1 MKRSWF
7 PILVVVALLGLLGLL
22 ATWQYQWL
30 GQVAGGE
37 RERLQR
43 LVQSDTLRFAEDFN
57 REIQNAYFNFQI
69 SSNVWRAKNWDEFN
83 KPLAFWREKTAY
95 PELIRDFY
103 FAESGADGGEQN
115 LLRYNRE
122 TGAFEPAEWTEELN
136 RLKPSLADE
145 RIFEPVNTEIP
156 ALLMPV
162 HDADKK
168 VDQFIIRTEKTPER
182 QPAPKLEIPKRYGVL
197 IIRLDEGVIKNRILP
212 DLVKKYFSASES
224 ADYKLAVVRGGSG
237 GSGQQQIV
245 FQTGDVTSTD
255 ASAGLF
261 DLSFDNFIF
270 FSNRELLSKMETRE
284 RSPEGERKPSGMVF
298 RRLETKTSKKMVVTR
313 ENRIGGSGGG
323 GDGENT
329 EVEVLSA
336 QTPQARFRVM
346 ERRGDGEA
354 GSGSSSGWTLNVQHS
369 AGSLEQF
376 IARTRQKNLAISF
389 GILSLLAVS
398 VVLIF
403 LSAQRAQRL
412 AQRQLDFVSSVSHEF
427 RTPLAVIYSA
437 GENLT
442 DGVVRSEN
450 QISQYGNLIKRE
462 GKKLRA
468 MVEQILDFA
477 GANSGKKK
485 YDLRPAQVGEIIT
498 GALAECQPLI
508 DEKKMVVE
516 TEIAENL
523 PPVIA
528 DKNALSQ
535 AIQNLI
541 GNAVKYSNGEKWVK
555 ISAKNG
561 GGKVKIA
568 VEDKGIGIAKND
580 LKHVFEPFYRA
591 KSVVDEQIH
600 GNGLGLSLVK
610 QIVDAHK
617 GEIKIESEPE
627 KGSRFTIHLPLNIKH

>member
-7 PILVVVALLGLLGLL
+7 PILVVAALLGLLGLL

-30 GQVAGGE
+30 GQVSDGE

-43 LVQSDTLRFAEDFN
+43 LVQSDTMRFAGDFN

-69 SSNVWRAKNWDEFN
+69 GANVWREKNWDEFN

-95 PELIRDFY
+95 PDLIRDFY
-103 FAESGADGGEQN
+103 FAESGGAGGEPN

-122 TGAFEPAEWTEELN
+122 TGAFEAAEWTEELN
-136 RLKPSLADE
+136 RLKPKLDDE
-145 RIFEPVNTEIP
+145 KAFEPVDTGTLT
-156 ALLMPV
+156 LLMPV
-162 HDADKK
+162 HDAERRTG
-168 VDQFIIRTEKTPER
+168 QFWIRTEKTPER
-182 QPAPKLEIPKRYGVL
+182 APATQFRMPKRYGVL

-224 ADYKLAVVRGGSG
+224 ADYRLAVVSG
-237 GSGQQQIV
+237 GEQKQIV
-245 FQTGDVTSTD
+245 FQTGDVASAD

-270 FSNRELLSKMETRE
+270 FSNRELLSKAENE
-284 RSPEGERKPSGMVF
+284 QQSAESERKESGTVF
-298 RRLETKTSKKMVVTR
+298 RKVQTRTSKQMVLSR
-313 ENRIGGSGGG
+313 EKRGGEGDDAAAGG
-323 GDGENT
+323 NM
-329 EVEVLSA
+329 EVEVSNA
-336 QTPQARFRVM
+336 ETPPARIRVM
-346 ERRGDGEA
+346 EKRDGKA
-354 GSGSSSGWTLNVQHS
+354 GSGGWTLNVQHS

-376 IARTRQKNLAISF
+376 ITLARRKNLAISF

-398 VVLIF
+398 VVLVF
-403 LSAQRAQRL
+403 LSAQRAKRL

-450 QISQYGNLIKRE
+450 QISQYGGLIKRE

-485 YDLRPAQVGEIIT
+485 YDLREAQVGEII
-498 GALAECQPLI
+498 GSALAECQPLI
-508 DEKKMVVE
+508 DEKGMVVE

-535 AIQNLI
+535 AIQNLV

-561 GGKVKIA
+561 GGKVKIT
-568 VEDKGIGIAKND
+568 VEDKGIGIAKKD
-580 LKHVFEPFYRA
+580 LKHVLEPFYRA
-591 KSVVDEQIH
+591 KTVVDEQIH

-617 GEIKIESEPE
+617 GEIKIESEPQ
-627 KGSRFTIHLPLNIKH
+627 KGSRFTIELPNQSEKVKK